1 MFEDLSDK
9 LSAAFQGI
17 SGKAKLTDVN
27 IAETVREI
35 RRALLDADVN
45 YEVARDFTNKVK
57 DEAMGSG
64 VLTSVQPGQM
74 FTKIIY
80 DELVDV
86 LGGEKVDINFS
97 KNSLTVIL
105 IAGLQGSGKTTF
117 VGKLAKYLKDNNR
130 NDIGVLIL
138 AGGWIE
144 SIYMMTQIAQTKYN
158 KEISTRIGEQK
169 HPLDNLIKILSP
181 YYNQSEEYG
190 KFIDA
195 LIDLAYDFDGI
206 DINYIYFTPTVDVK
220 NKLTVINSKS
230 ELMMT
235 DQQLKTV
242 SDKISVIRKK
252 IID

>member
-57 DEAMGSG
+57 EEAMGSG

-97 KNSLTVIL
+97 KNSLSVIL

-117 VGKLAKYLKDNNR
+117 VGKLAKYLKDNNK
-130 NDIGVLIL
+130 NPMV
-138 AGGWIE
+138 A
-144 SIYMMTQIAQTKYN
+144 A
-158 KEISTRIGEQK
+158 
-169 HPLDNLIKILSP
+169 
-181 YYNQSEEYG
+181 
-190 KFIDA
+190 A
-195 LIDLAYDFDGI
+195 
-206 DINYIYFTPTVDVK
+206 DVYRPAA
-220 NKLTVINSKS
+220 V
-230 ELMMT
+230 E
-235 DQQLKTV
+235 QLKTLAAQVGVPVYSIEAKDAEV
-242 SDKISVIRKK
+242 SEDNSLENPLFREGAHTKAPGAMPA
-252 IID
+252 